1 DLPSAVARALSE
13 LEGMYAF
20 AVVTNTGAGQQI
32 VAARQG
38 PPLVIGLAQGEQF
51 LASDPSALLVHTK
64 DVIFLE
70 NGDLAVLT
78 PERVT
83 VQDRHGRPV
92 ERPVQHLTWD
102 PIQAEK
108 GGYKHF

>member
-1 DLPSAVARALSE
+1 
-13 LEGMYAF
+13 MYAF
-20 AVVTNTGAGQQI
+20 ADVSTENEGQEI

-51 LASDPSALLVHTK
+51 LASDPAALIVHTK
-64 DVIFLE
+64 DVVFLE
-70 NGDLAVLT
+70 NGDIARLR
-78 PERVT
+78 PEGVEIL
-83 VQDRHGRPV
+83 DRAGEKV
-92 ERPVQHLTWD
+92 ERPVQRLNWD